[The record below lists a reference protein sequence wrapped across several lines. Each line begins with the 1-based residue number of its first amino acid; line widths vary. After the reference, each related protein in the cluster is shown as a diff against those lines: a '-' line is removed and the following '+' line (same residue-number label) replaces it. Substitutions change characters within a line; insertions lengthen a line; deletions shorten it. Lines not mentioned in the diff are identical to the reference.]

1 MIQGL
6 IHRLPRVL
14 PCGDFFY
21 VTKGRKTMNDLLNHR
36 YHQHHQQQHTRDTG
50 SSPWVSLQV
59 AYKLLLVLPKDYLA
73 LGAVRSG

>member
-21 VTKGRKTMNDLLNHR
+21 VTKRRKTII
-36 YHQHHQQQHTRDTG
+36 
-50 SSPWVSLQV
+50 SFIVSV
-59 AYKLLLVLPKDYLA
+59 INVIITSNNTTVK
-73 LGAVRSG
+73 

>member
-21 VTKGRKTMNDLLNHR
+21 VIEE
-36 YHQHHQQQHTRDTG
+36 
-50 SSPWVSLQV
+50 VSLASGREGHLPPGGQWQLV
-59 AYKLLLVLPKDYLA
+59 GHVIGLLTEMRVLLCRAPS
-73 LGAVRSG
+73 GARTSA

>member
-21 VTKGRKTMNDLLNHR
+21 VIEEVPLASGREGHLPARGQRQLVGHIVGLLAEVR
-36 YHQHHQQQHTRDTG
+36 VLLRRTARSARAGAQ
-50 SSPWVSLQV
+50 LQ
-59 AYKLLLVLPKDYLA
+59 
-73 LGAVRSG
+73 GRRR